1 MKIRKFIL
9 AICILIL
16 TFTFV
21 TNTNAQDA
29 KKDSISVPDNRP
41 VVHPKP
47 GSSDP
52 SHDLAT
58 ASANPIANMITLP
71 LQNNFSF
78 GAGEYDRM
86 QWTTNLQPVLP
97 FKLNKNLSFINRV
110 IIPVTYKINNEES
123 GGTWGI
129 GNTNWTM
136 YVVPKVLKVSKGINF
151 TWGMGPVLSIPTA
164 TSEALGGDSFGIG
177 PTGVG
182 LFMTKHFVGGIMAG
196 YVFSYKTDDIRT
208 FFAQYFFTWNIKKGW
223 FINSAPTFTGNL
235 NAPDGGSE
243 WNVPLGGGGGKI
255 LKFGKQPM
263 KLFVQ
268 GFYNVVTPNEN
279 ASPWSMQF
287 MMIFMFPK
295 KAK

>member
-9 AICILIL
+9 AICVL
-16 TFTFV
+16 TLSFTTTIF
-21 TNTNAQDA
+21 AQDT
-29 KKDSISVPDNRP
+29 KKDTTSLSPNEP

-52 SHDLAT
+52 KQDLAT
-58 ASANPIANMITLP
+58 ASANPIASMITLP

-78 GAGEYDRM
+78 DAGEYDRM

-129 GNTNWTM
+129 GNTSWTM
-136 YVVPKVLKVSKGINF
+136 YVVPKILKVSKGINF

-164 TSEALGGDSFGIG
+164 TSPELGGDSFGMG
-177 PTGVG
+177 PTATG
-182 LFMTKHFVGGIMAG
+182 LFMTKHFVGGLMAG
-196 YVFSYKTDDIRT
+196 YVASYKTDDIRS
-208 FFAQYFFTWNIKKGW
+208 FFAQYFFVWNIKNGW
-223 FINSAPTFTGNL
+223 FLNSAPTFTGNL

-255 LKFGKQPM
+255 IKFGKQPM
-263 KLFVQ
+263 KLFLH
-268 GFYNVVTPNEN
+268 GYYNVVTPNEN
-279 ASPWSMQF
+279 ASPYSVQF
-287 MMIFMFPK
+287 MMIFLFPK

>member
-1 MKIRKFIL
+1 MKKI
-9 AICILIL
+9 ILITSIVAVVL
-16 TFTFV
+16 ASLKV
-21 TNTNAQDA
+21 SAQDV
-29 KKDSISVPDNRP
+29 DTTSVRGHGHSQ
-41 VVHPKP
+41 VVHPAP

-71 LQNNFSF
+71 LQSNFNF
-78 GAGEYDRM
+78 GAGEYDRF

-97 FKLNKNLSFINRV
+97 FRLNKNLSFINR
-110 IIPVTYKINNEES
+110 IIVPVQHKINNEES
-123 GGTWGI
+123 GGTWGV

-136 YVVPKVLKVSKGINF
+136 YVVPKVLTVGKGINF
-151 TWGMGPVLSIPTA
+151 TWGMGPVVSIPTA
-164 TSEALGGDSFGIG
+164 TSAELGGDSFGLG
-177 PTGVG
+177 ATGVG
-182 LFMTKHFVGGIMAG
+182 LFMTKHFVGGIMVG
-196 YVFSYKTDDIRT
+196 YVASYKTDDIRT